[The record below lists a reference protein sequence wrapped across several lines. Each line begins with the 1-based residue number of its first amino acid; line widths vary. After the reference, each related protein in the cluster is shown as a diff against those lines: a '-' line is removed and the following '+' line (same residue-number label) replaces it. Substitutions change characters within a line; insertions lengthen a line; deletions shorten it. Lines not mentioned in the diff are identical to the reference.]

1 MNQKRKPSYTN
12 EQIEV
17 IAQNPY
23 THSITPHR
31 MTFTLEF
38 KEFFVDQVKNHGLT
52 APKVLKAAGYDSKMF
67 SRTTIDH
74 LRKKILAEAASPE
87 GLQPPRG
94 LSQADRIKAY
104 AKKDLNAQRTST
116 SIKEMQQR
124 IVHLEQQVEFLKKI
138 QNIYL
143 HPPKN

>member
-52 APKVLKAAGYDSKMF
+52 APKVLKAAGYDPKMF
-67 SRTTIDH
+67 SRTTIEF
-74 LRKKILAEAASPE
+74 AT
-87 GLQPPRG
+87 
-94 LSQADRIKAY
+94 RIPTEIPTAFMVMMF
-104 AKKDLNAQRTST
+104 A
-116 SIKEMQQR
+116 
-124 IVHLEQQVEFLKKI
+124 V
-138 QNIYL
+138 
-143 HPPKN
+143 